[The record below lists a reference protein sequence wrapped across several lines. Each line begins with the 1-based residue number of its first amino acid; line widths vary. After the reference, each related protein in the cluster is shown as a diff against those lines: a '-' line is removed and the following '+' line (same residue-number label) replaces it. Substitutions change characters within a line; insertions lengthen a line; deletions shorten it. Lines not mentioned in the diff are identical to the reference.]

1 MLKLII
7 TFTLILFIAIP
18 DTIAQLAYE
27 QEIIEY
33 VVDPCYKV
41 GVRDNELTE
50 YMSESDALAAIKIL
64 AGDSVEEM
72 IRAVSPLVADVNKRE
87 DRMLIYKL
95 GAASCI
101 EGMLRGR

>member
-1 MLKLII
+1 M
-7 TFTLILFIAIP
+7 
-18 DTIAQLAYE
+18 
-27 QEIIEY
+27 
-33 VVDPCYKV
+33 
-41 GVRDNELTE
+41 TE